1 MKGKR
6 QEAKGKRQKW
16 KRTARGRRVLHFC
29 PLPFAS
35 CLLPSLEMCLP
46 FDVRHSPD
54 EINLVSLKRA
64 PELVLPRRACGGAAG
79 GSFAGNFNGQ
89 AGQAFVSTKGSTSP
103 PKPPTRA
110 EQEVRAAAERLN
122 SQVED
127 ALVAVGARQTPAGI
141 DEIEACAHR
150 LERPPRHLSVALRQ
164 LAEGRRGPDNP

>member
-64 PELVLPRRACGGAAG
+64 PELVLPRRACGGAVVPGAQNFRRTSRAG
-79 GSFAGNFNGQ
+79 FREHKRFNVPLEAADASRARGEV
-89 AGQAFVSTKGSTSP
+89 GGGTLKLPSRGR
-103 PKPPTRA
+103 TR
-110 EQEVRAAAERLN
+110 
-122 SQVED
+122 
-127 ALVAVGARQTPAGI
+127 G
-141 DEIEACAHR
+141 
-150 LERPPRHLSVALRQ
+150 
-164 LAEGRRGPDNP
+164 GRRTPDARRH